1 MRVTYSL
8 WEQFFSKTFP
18 PVHVIFKQ
26 NKGSKKNVQ
35 YQYYVQAANILVT
48 TQPILGVMK
57 PSNNFF

>member
-1 MRVTYSL
+1 MSFL
-8 WEQFFSKTFP
+8 NKT
-18 PVHVIFKQ
+18 KEA
-26 NKGSKKNVQ
+26 KKNVQ